1 MPDLLHGEVDLETGQ
16 GPEAPVAD
24 PPPAVVDADTGD
36 AVDFAVFDG
45 AADAAAAADP
55 PVIDPAAPP
64 AAKPKRGMLEE
75 LIDERKERRELS
87 KRLEAYQNDP
97 VMQRLTPEV
106 RQAIAEGRLVVAPP
120 QANPDAER
128 QRLASVAERYGLFK
142 LDDKG
147 ERTPDLETAK
157 RVDAGI
163 RETVREEIAPI
174 QNMTLAQ
181 KATHFTS
188 IAIEHAT
195 KTMGPEQAEIVREV
209 YGQILAQPNGAQM
222 LSQKEVAE
230 TVWNQAVGVMYSRGK
245 LTAAKPVAAKPV
257 VDPAAPP
264 VIPPVTGRR
273 APQASIQLNP
283 ALQRVYKDH
292 GLDPN
297 KTPSAAAMPK
307 MDAQGYMQL
316 ED

>member
-1 MPDLLHGEVDLETGQ
+1 MPDLLHGEVDLTG
-16 GPEAPVAD
+16 PAPVAD
-24 PPPAVVDADTGD
+24 PAPPAEVVEEVP
-36 AVDFAVFDG
+36 AVE
-45 AADAAAAADP
+45 AAAEEVAEPVVEP
-55 PVIDPAAPP
+55 PADPAAPAP
-64 AAKPKRGMLEE
+64 KPKRGMLEE

-87 KRLEAYQNDP
+87 KRLEAYERDP

-128 QRLASVAERYGLFK
+128 QRLASVAERYGLYK

-181 KATHFTS
+181 KATHYTN

-195 KTMGPEQAEIVREV
+195 KTMGAEQAAIVKEE
-209 YGQILAQPNGAQM
+209 YEKILGQPNGAAM
-222 LSQKEVAE
+222 LAQKEVAE
-230 TVWNQAVGVMYSRGK
+230 TIWRQAMGELVIRGK
-245 LTAAKPVAAKPV
+245 YVAPKAAAPAKA
-257 VDPAAPP
+257 DPAAP

-292 GLDPN
+292 GLDPT